1 MVFLRQFSCV
11 SGSDLFGTCMIL
23 YDLVC
28 QEGVIRGGVDNHQP
42 VVVRPV
48 VRLHPFS
55 KHGALVIEKV
65 L

>member
-1 MVFLRQFSCV
+1 
-11 SGSDLFGTCMIL
+11 MIL